1 MAIFDITEVFLFAVR
16 IEENGERFYRHA
28 AAIAE
33 DEAARYLFNY
43 LADEE
48 VTHMDT
54 FKHIAA
60 GLDILQANS
69 PEQAETYPGEYVA
82 YLRNYIDN
90 KVVFSKDLQ
99 AQISPITNTLAALR
113 FAIDRETD
121 SILYYSEIKDLVPK
135 SEQSLVN
142 KIIEQERKHFT
153 KLTEF
158 KEDWERNIKS

>member
-1 MAIFDITEVFLFAVR
+1 
-16 IEENGERFYRHA
+16 
-28 AAIAE
+28 
-33 DEAARYLFNY
+33 
-43 LADEE
+43 
-48 VTHMDT
+48 
-54 FKHIAA
+54 
-60 GLDILQANS
+60 LDILQANS